1 MTDMKNIL
9 FDLDGTLTDPA
20 LGITNSVMHALK
32 RFNIPLPPRDELYK
46 FIGPPLA
53 ESFERYYGFS
63 DVQKSVEVYREYF
76 SINGLFENEIYDGI
90 DNLLKTLQEKGHKIF
105 LATSKPE
112 IYAKQILEHF
122 KIDKYFTDAVGSL
135 LNGNRVEKGEVIAY
149 LLKKHN
155 ITDAI
160 MIGDRCFDIAGAKE
174 NGIKSIG
181 VLYGYGTEDEL
192 KDADFIVSSVTDL
205 KNLLESGL

>member
-32 RFNIPLPPRDELYK
+32 RFDIPLPPRDELYK

-53 ESFERYYGFS
+53 ESFEKYYGFS
-63 DVQKSVEVYREYF
+63 DGQVAVEVYREYF
-76 SINGLFENEIYDGI
+76 SVKGLFENELYDGI
-90 DNLLKTLQEKGHKIF
+90 EELLKLLYENGYRIY

-181 VLYGYGTEDEL
+181 VLYGYGTKKEL

-205 KNLLESGL
+205 KNLLKSGL

>member
-1 MTDMKNIL
+1 MTDLKNIL

-32 RFNIPLPPRDELYK
+32 KFGIPLPPRHELYK

-53 ESFERYYGFS
+53 ESFSKYYGFT
-63 DVQKSVEVYREYF
+63 DGQNAVEVYREYF
-76 SINGLFENEIYDGI
+76 STTGIFENELYEGI
-90 DNLLKTLQEKGHKIF
+90 KDLLAHLSEKGYRIF

-112 IYAKQILEHF
+112 IYAKQILEYF
-122 KIDKYFTDAVGSL
+122 EIDKYFSDAIGSE
-135 LNGNRVEKGEVIAY
+135 LNGDRVEKGEVIAH

-160 MIGDRCFDIAGAKE
+160 MVGDRIFDIIGAKE
-174 NGIKSIG
+174 NGLKSVG
-181 VLYGYGTEDEL
+181 VLYGYGTKEEL
-192 KDADFIVSSVTDL
+192 KSADFIVSSVSEL
-205 KNLLESGL
+205 ENLFKNI

>member
-1 MTDMKNIL
+1 MKNIL

-53 ESFERYYGFS
+53 ESFEKYYGFS
-63 DVQKSVEVYREYF
+63 DGQVAVEVYREYF
-76 SINGLFENEIYDGI
+76 SVKGLFENELYDGI
-90 DNLLKTLQEKGHKIF
+90 EELLKLLYENGYRIY

-181 VLYGYGTEDEL
+181 VLYGYGTKEEL
-192 KDADFIVSSVTDL
+192 KDADFIVSSVSEL

>member
-53 ESFERYYGFS
+53 ESFEKYYGFS
-63 DVQKSVEVYREYF
+63 DGQVAVEVYREYF
-76 SINGLFENEIYDGI
+76 SIKGLFENELYDGI

-192 KDADFIVSSVTDL
+192 KDADFIVSSVTEL

>member
-53 ESFERYYGFS
+53 ESFEKYYGFS
-63 DVQKSVEVYREYF
+63 DGQVAVEVYREYF
-76 SINGLFENEIYDGI
+76 STKGLYENELYNGI
-90 DNLLKTLQEKGHKIF
+90 EELLKLLYENGYRIY

-122 KIDKYFTDAVGSL
+122 NIDKYFTDAVGSL
-135 LNGNRVEKGEVIAY
+135 LNGNSVEKGEVIAH

-192 KDADFIVSSVTDL
+192 KDADFIVSSVTEL
-205 KNLLESGL
+205 KNLLKSGL

>member
-53 ESFERYYGFS
+53 ESFEKYYGFS
-63 DVQKSVEVYREYF
+63 DGQVAVEVYREYF
-76 SINGLFENEIYDGI
+76 STKGLYENELYNGI
-90 DNLLKTLQEKGHKIF
+90 EELLKLLYENGYRIY

-122 KIDKYFTDAVGSL
+122 NIDKYFTDAVGSL
-135 LNGNRVEKGEVIAY
+135 LNGNRVEKGEVIAH

-174 NGIKSIG
+174 NVIKSIG
-181 VLYGYGTEDEL
+181 VLYGYGTKEEL
-192 KDADFIVSSVTDL
+192 KDADFIVSSVTELKDL
-205 KNLLESGL
+205 LKSGL

>member
-1 MTDMKNIL
+1 MKNIL

-32 RFNIPLPPRDELYK
+32 KFNIPLPPRDELYK

-53 ESFERYYGFS
+53 ESFEKYYGFS
-63 DVQKSVEVYREYF
+63 DGQVAVEVYREYF
-76 SINGLFENEIYDGI
+76 SVKGLFENELYDGI

-122 KIDKYFTDAVGSL
+122 KIDKYFTDAIGSL
-135 LNGNRVEKGEVIAY
+135 LNGDRVEKSEVIAY
-149 LLKKHN
+149 LIKKHN

-181 VLYGYGTEDEL
+181 VLYGYGTKEEL
-192 KDADFIVSSVTDL
+192 KDADFIVSSVTEL
-205 KNLLESGL
+205 KKLLESGL

>member
-63 DVQKSVEVYREYF
+63 DGQKAVEVYREYF
-76 SINGLFENEIYDGI
+76 SIKGLFENELYDGI

-135 LNGNRVEKGEVIAY
+135 LNGDRVEKGEVIAY

-192 KDADFIVSSVTDL
+192 KDADFIVSSVTEL
-205 KNLLESGL
+205 KNLLKSGL

>member
-1 MTDMKNIL
+1 MKNIL

-53 ESFERYYGFS
+53 ESFEKYYGFS
-63 DVQKSVEVYREYF
+63 DGQVAVEVYREYF
-76 SINGLFENEIYDGI
+76 STKGLFENELYDGI

-122 KIDKYFTDAVGSL
+122 NIDKYFTDAVGSL

-149 LLKKHN
+149 LLKKHS

-181 VLYGYGTEDEL
+181 VLYGYGTKEEL
-192 KDADFIVSSVTDL
+192 KDADFIVSSVSEL